1 MALARRHVL
10 PAINEPLYEIND
22 VPRAKYTGQN
32 STSKVVSKRDE
43 WLAMLG
49 EAVLTSNRAEEDFE
63 RKLRENGDLVL
74 HPGKPLSLEYLA
86 DRIDTDD
93 PLWGYTVR
101 TTQEGWMQGYIT
113 LTTFTTWLKWFRFD
127 SLCEAASVLPYAR
140 TAPGTDD
147 KVQRWWDD
155 RVMDGD
161 GRLARALN
169 RQIRDGDWTDEGV
182 IWPRVAEVSLL
193 AGLGCGGLLL
203 DAALEE
209 LYDKRDSAGD
219 RQYEYV
225 VVQATENA
233 VPFYESR
240 GFIRVGA
247 IARYEERGADAQVSP
262 ALEEDEDE
270 VYGKKSKKAKRA
282 KAPSRSPAAPTS
294 AAAASVAKHDGD
306 GEEELTGTWSP
317 ITQVKSIEGDTPK
330 RLAKRLPGV
339 RASDV
344 VFLNRRMFGD
354 ELHEDA
360 LLIPG
365 TVMRVP
371 VVSKFDQR
379 LHQTGAFSPVEPLR
393 MKVGE
398 LREACCASPQHAPGT
413 QSGMWYS
420 TLHEGI
426 PSLSRKFNVSPSEL
440 VALNKARY
448 PELKV
453 DSNLHPGSMLLLPGR
468 TVDLQSV
475 YALAQAG
482 ERKDALTKDEVERRK
497 EEQRL
502 IREEAK
508 DAAIQDFYCATTT
521 ANSTSTEGVLTK
533 RLSDVMAYRHWT
545 FPDEPA
551 KLTSPSYMMALPL
564 NKRYLDKHVP
574 SFQSGQSALAQLQ
587 QMSTRE
593 CLAFPRFDYRVDG
606 GAESAAVAAAA
617 APSAATELPP
627 LRVSEETAPVEE
639 ESHDAVFCESAL
651 HVRVAIKGK
660 VVERW
665 RALVGEFKKDE
676 GGDAVKLFCKGGT
689 RTRRV
694 DAVLSRPL
702 QPRPPVAPT
711 IPLAPLREYVRQV
724 RPDVM
729 REHPHL
735 SCGEAVRVC
744 ETSWKQLD
752 EEDRQVYTKLACEQR
767 DEYRVRMRQYLVD
780 LARYHKQFGLDSK
793 LYDLTDP
800 DHPVL
805 RSAAASA
812 LVTPLLKKLK
822 HSSATGGAGDHNV
835 QHMLSVDAL
844 GPGYRKLM
852 NKVVTLKPKANE
864 ESRKRWLEGQGKPYH
879 QPSAEYYYTLTYIPD
894 LQWCRLVPLKR
905 CGLFHR
911 GASRK
916 KDYERHVGRV
926 KWMLAPESEGGEIDV
941 SAERCVPVWKAYSTK
956 NVQDADK
963 EEWDVYDTDPKLNG
977 LNLDRAAGGGY
988 YGANGGALSLEL
1000 DLTAIAPTAAAAAAA
1015 VVAVAEGMT
1024 AAPVF
1029 EFEPAPPM
1037 LLPPMD

>member
-10 PAINEPLYEIND
+10 PAINEPQYEIND

-32 STSKVVSKRDE
+32 STSKFVSKRDE

-140 TAPGTDD
+140 TLPGTDD
-147 KVQRWWDD
+147 KVQKWWDD

-247 IARYEERGADAQVSP
+247 IARYEERGTDAVVP
-262 ALEEDEDE
+262 TIPEDDEDE
-270 VYGKKSKKAKRA
+270 VYGKKSKKAKRS
-282 KAPSRSPAAPTS
+282 KAPSRSLPVQTPVLKQDDVES
-294 AAAASVAKHDGD
+294 D
-306 GEEELTGTWSP
+306 EEELTGTWSP
-317 ITQVKSIEGDTPK
+317 ITHVKSIEGDTPK
-330 RLAKRLPGV
+330 RIAKRLPGV

-344 VFLNRRMFGD
+344 VFLNRRIFGD

-365 TVMRVP
+365 TLMRIP
-371 VVSKFDQR
+371 VVSKFDQK
-379 LHQTGAFSPVEPLR
+379 LYQAGTLSPVEPLR

-398 LREACCASPQHAPGT
+398 LREVCCASSQHVPGT

-426 PSLSRKFNVSPSEL
+426 PMLSRKLGVSSSEL
-440 VALNKARY
+440 VALNKTRY
-448 PELKV
+448 PELKT
-453 DSNLHPGSMLLLPGR
+453 DSNLHPGSMLLLPGK

-475 YALAQAG
+475 YALAGATAAAG
-482 ERKDALTKDEVERRK
+482 GGGKKDNVTKDEIERRK

-502 IREEAK
+502 IREESK
-508 DAAIQDFYCATTT
+508 DESIRDFYCATTT
-521 ANSTSTEGVLTK
+521 ANSTSMEGMLTK

-551 KLTSPSYMMALPL
+551 KLTSPSYMMAMPL
-564 NKRYLDKHVP
+564 NKRYLDKYVP
-574 SFQSGQSALAQLQ
+574 SFQSGQSAFQQLK

-593 CLAFPRFDYRVDG
+593 CLNFPHFDYRVEG
-606 GAESAAVAAAA
+606 ETCVVTTT
-617 APSAATELPP
+617 PTPELPHGLEEKEEMIP
-627 LRVSEETAPVEE
+627 MEEMMDNVPSSE
-639 ESHDAVFCESAL
+639 DAVFRESTL
-651 HVRVAIKGK
+651 QIRVAIKTK
-660 VVERW
+660 AVERW
-665 RALVGEFKKDE
+665 RTLVGEVKKE
-676 GGDAVKLFCKGGT
+676 NGGLLLFCKGGN

-702 QPRPPVAPT
+702 KPRPPVAPI

-729 REHPHL
+729 REYPHL
-735 SCGEAVRVC
+735 TCGEAVRVC

-752 EEDRQVYTKLACEQR
+752 EEDRQVYTKLASEQR
-767 DEYRVRMRQYLVD
+767 DEYRIRMRQYLVD
-780 LARYHKQFGLDSK
+780 LARYHKQFGLDNK

-822 HSSATGGAGDHNV
+822 HTGTTGGDHNV
-835 QHMLSVDAL
+835 QQMLSVDAL

-852 NKVVTLKPKANE
+852 NKVVTLKPKTNE
-864 ESRKRWLEGQGKPYH
+864 EFRKRWVESKGKEYH
-879 QPSAEYYYTLTYIPD
+879 HSTAEYYYTLTYIPD

-905 CGLFHR
+905 CGQFQR

-916 KDYERHVGRV
+916 KDYDRHVGRV

-941 SAERCVPVWKAYSTK
+941 SAERCIPVWKAYSTK

-977 LNLDRAAGGGY
+977 LNLNRTSGY
-988 YGANGGALSLEL
+988 YGGGLEEG
-1000 DLTAIAPTAAAAAAA
+1000 LTPPPP
-1015 VVAVAEGMT
+1015 VELMT
-1024 AAPVF
+1024 LPVF